1 MKRVE
6 ISQAAF
12 SKVDINNGKVV
23 AVKEKLRK
31 NVHKLL
37 DEWLDKPEYPDV
49 GDGII
54 FEVVEDRDSE
64 DRNSLR
70 GLRIIGSDHEDL
82 SPV

>member
-1 MKRVE
+1 MKLVE

-12 SKVDINNGKVV
+12 SKVHIDDNKVV

-31 NVHKLL
+31 NMHKLL
-37 DEWLDKPEYPDV
+37 DKWLDKPEYPNV

-64 DRNSLR
+64 DRDSLR
-70 GLRIIGSDHEDL
+70 GLRIVSPDHEDL
-82 SPV
+82 SPL